1 MVYLKIQNN
10 IKHFRYFFIG
20 LLLFISCSNE
30 EQLCACTK
38 EYMPVCAGGE
48 QYSNFCK
55 ATCAGYSEDEISVIE
70 IPQEE
75 IDRGI
80 LISVDCSI

>member
-1 MVYLKIQNN
+1 MA
-10 IKHFRYFFIG
+10 FRLLLIG
-20 LLLFISCSNE
+20 LLLFISCADKE
-30 EQLCACTK
+30 DPCFCTE

-80 LISVDCSI
+80 LISVDCSLSI

>member
-1 MVYLKIQNN
+1 
-10 IKHFRYFFIG
+10 
-20 LLLFISCSNE
+20 
-30 EQLCACTK
+30 
-38 EYMPVCAGGE
+38 MPVCAGGE

-80 LISVDCSI
+80 LISVDCSL